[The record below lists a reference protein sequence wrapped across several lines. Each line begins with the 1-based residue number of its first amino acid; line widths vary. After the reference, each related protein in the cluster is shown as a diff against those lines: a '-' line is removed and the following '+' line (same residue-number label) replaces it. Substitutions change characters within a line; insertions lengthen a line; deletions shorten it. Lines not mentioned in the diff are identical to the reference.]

1 MINVIASI
9 QLKPGKIN
17 EYLSILKPNLPI
29 VAREKGCVEY
39 LPTVDVPTGLPPQV
53 LDENVITIIEKWE
66 SMEDLRA
73 HLKAPHYLA
82 YKEAVKDLVEKV
94 SLSVLQAI

>member
-29 VAREKGCVEY
+29 VAQEKGCIEY
-39 LPTVDVPTGLPPQV
+39 FPTVDVPTGLPPQI

-94 SLSVLQAI
+94 SLSVLQGI